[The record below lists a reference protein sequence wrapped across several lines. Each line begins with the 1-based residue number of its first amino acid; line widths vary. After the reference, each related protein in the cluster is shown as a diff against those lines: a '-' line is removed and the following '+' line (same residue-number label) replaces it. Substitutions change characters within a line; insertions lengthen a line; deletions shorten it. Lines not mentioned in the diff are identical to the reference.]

1 MTRKKFDLSG
11 LSKMMDTFIQRMVR
25 IIDDPITNERNE
37 ALETCA
43 KHLIEAAAILREHND
58 EDLYHEISILET
70 VIQMVQDEIID

>member
-11 LSKMMDTFIQRMVR
+11 LSKMMDTFIQRMER

-43 KHLIEAAAILREHND
+43 KHLIEAAAIL
-58 EDLYHEISILET
+58 
-70 VIQMVQDEIID
+70 